1 MKKYLFL
8 LFAFFLCQLT
18 YSQVKFLAEGEAP
31 GKATVDQIAWLQGY
45 WQGEGFGGEC
55 EEVWMP
61 AKDGQMVGTFRF
73 YSKGELVFSEY
84 MRMVEEGD
92 TFVLKIKH
100 FNPDGSPW
108 EEKNDWVDFRLIEVE
123 ENLVHFHGF
132 TIIRSGDSLKMYMA
146 MTENGER
153 SIEELNFK
161 KGVL

>member
-1 MKKYLFL
+1 MTKGLLLICFL
-8 LFAFFLCQLT
+8 SIAFFAQA
-18 YSQVKFLAEGEAP
+18 QVKFLEDNEAP
-31 GKATVDQIAWLQGY
+31 GKGNIGDISWLTGY
-45 WQGEGFGGEC
+45 WTGEGFGGAC

-73 YSKGELVFSEY
+73 YADDELVFSEY
-84 MRMVEEGD
+84 MRMVEDGD

-108 EEKNDWVDFRLIEVE
+108 EEKDDWVDFRLIDVQ

-132 TIIRSGDSLKMYMA
+132 TIIRSGDTLKMYMA
-146 MTENGER
+146 MTEDGKR
-153 SIEELNFK
+153 SMEELNFK